1 MSLSWERSQ
10 FLQLRARLG
19 VWGWAACQYLME
31 THGLLK
37 VSSFAWV
44 VLALIILVVLCTVCK
59 VFWRQGGPW
68 EKTDLRTEPQL
79 LHCYLLGSDVLL
91 IQRQSPLPQAPDLIL
106 LQHFDPAGLVI
117 QVRNSL
123 TKPTSNAKHG
133 WNRRR
138 VVIESRGSMV
148 FKWILIVPAVPFK

>member
-1 MSLSWERSQ
+1 MGSLPVPDGNAWPPQSELFCLSCPGSHNPCCTLHR
-10 FLQLRARLG
+10 LQS
-19 VWGWAACQYLME
+19 
-31 THGLLK
+31 LLK
-37 VSSFAWV
+37 TRR
-44 VLALIILVVLCTVCK
+44 IL
-59 VFWRQGGPW
+59 G
-68 EKTDLRTEPQL
+68 KTDLRTEPQL

-91 IQRQSPLPQAPDLIL
+91 IRRQSPLPQAPDLIL

-133 WNRRR
+133 GNRRR

-148 FKWILIVPAVPFK
+148 FK